1 LFRIEGGTIVLSA
14 PDVDLPAAFRRG
26 HDIAVR
32 EIRGRGIFYLDR
44 TREKREEIRCM
55 VSVTMAG
62 LGNGKTVIV

>member
-1 LFRIEGGTIVLSA
+1 MFRIEGGTIVLSA

-44 TREKREEIRCM
+44 TREKREEIR
-55 VSVTMAG
+55 
-62 LGNGKTVIV
+62 